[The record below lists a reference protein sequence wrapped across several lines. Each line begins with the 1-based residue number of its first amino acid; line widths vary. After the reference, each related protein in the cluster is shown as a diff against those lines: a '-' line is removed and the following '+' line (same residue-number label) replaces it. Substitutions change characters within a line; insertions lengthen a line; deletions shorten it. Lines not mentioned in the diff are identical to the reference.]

1 MLSQKLAIGLGS
13 LIALKLFGFT
23 WDSEKATV
31 DIDVIEAAE
40 EEDMSTNVYHNGV
53 LFGIW
58 VAGVAISMGRLLS
71 YAIFSGKKGID
82 AVTQT
87 DADKKEEE
95 LSQVSEAK
103 EVKEIKVINQESYIK
118 LCGMQ
123 QESDESFKLA
133 EEHGSPPIDRE
144 TTPIEKVSKEGKG
157 EGSKII
163 EPMLD
168 EKEDKEVRSETNISV
183 YKLPAIKRHHF
194 MVFQDGIKTLR
205 RSVTGK
211 FSLEMINLDGVRN
224 FIFIV
229 AKGTLSQL
237 SELESKVKADF
248 RWLTPVRNPS
258 AELTGAA
265 LTGTSP
271 TKEPKW
277 VPSTQVDKL
286 HTSPTKPIISPR
298 SSSLRSG
305 IPRKTPSSSRH
316 QK

>member
-13 LIALKLFGFT
+13 LIALKLFGLT

-31 DIDVIEAAE
+31 DIDVIAAAE
-40 EEDMSTNVYHNGV
+40 EDEMSTNVYHNGV

-87 DADKKEEE
+87 HADKKEEE
-95 LSQVSEAK
+95 LSQVSDAK

-118 LCGMQ
+118 LCGVQ
-123 QESDESFKLA
+123 QDSDESFKLV
-133 EEHGSPPIDRE
+133 EEHGSPPIEKE
-144 TTPIEKVSKEGKG
+144 TTPKVSKEGKG
-157 EGSKII
+157 EGSKI
-163 EPMLD
+163 EPMHD

-194 MVFQDGIKTLR
+194 MVFQDGMKTLR
-205 RSVTGK
+205 QSVTGK
-211 FSLEMINLDGVRN
+211 FSLEKINLDGVRN

-248 RWLTPVRNPS
+248 RWLTLVRDPS

-265 LTGTSP
+265 LTGASP

-277 VPSTQVDKL
+277 VPSVNVDTL
-286 HTSPTKPIISPR
+286 HTSPTKPITSPR
-298 SSSLRSG
+298 SPSLRSG
-305 IPRKTPSSSRH
+305 IPRKTPSQSRH